1 MRSDVSDATSPGG
14 APYGGPSGTRGARVG
29 DLEKVVLEVLWAAED
44 WSTVRE
50 VFAVIEAERPIAYT
64 TVMTVLARMAKK
76 GLVEQRRDGKAY
88 LYRASAT
95 RGEMAADLMRQALG
109 SVADDAGGA
118 RDALV
123 AFVGEATEEERAA
136 LREALARLEG

>member
-14 APYGGPSGTRGARVG
+14 APSGTRGARVG

>member
-1 MRSDVSDATSPGG
+1 M
-14 APYGGPSGTRGARVG
+14 
-29 DLEKVVLEVLWAAED
+29 LEVLWAAED